1 MESDLITLTRQ
12 EMFAIIRKH
21 LLTQNVQAVGA
32 IGCSYRGHNGTKCAI
47 GILIPDDKYDPNME
61 GAQIHSSPRVRA
73 LFMESDLSFLYDI
86 QNIHDG
92 YMPNEWPER
101 LEAFRVRWGLE
112 N

>member
-1 MESDLITLTRQ
+1 
-12 EMFAIIRKH
+12 
-21 LLTQNVQAVGA
+21 
-32 IGCSYRGHNGTKCAI
+32 
-47 GILIPDDKYDPNME
+47 ME